1 MKCAEKGT
9 SVQSKDYM
17 KYFITLPMTP
27 KKKKDHQQ
35 KKRLS
40 STAGVNYE

>member
-27 KKKKDHQQ
+27 KKKKRSPT
-35 KKRLS
+35 KKK
-40 STAGVNYE
+40 VV

>member
-27 KKKKDHQQ
+27 KKKKITN
-35 KKRLS
+35 KKKGCL
-40 STAGVNYE
+40 APLE